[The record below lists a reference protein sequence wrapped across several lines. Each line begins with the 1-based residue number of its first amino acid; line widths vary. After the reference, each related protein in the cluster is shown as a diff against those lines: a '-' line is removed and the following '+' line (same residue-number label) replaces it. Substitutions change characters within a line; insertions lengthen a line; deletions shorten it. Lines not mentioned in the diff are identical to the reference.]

1 MKIKIT
7 GILLFFLTNI
17 YCQNNIDNDLFEANS
32 LYKKEKYIESEL
44 NYRKSISKDDDKTLG
59 MQNLGNNHY
68 QMGDLMKRHKD
79 FFKVRSRQSPKKIST
94 VLYITWETPS

>member
-44 NYRKSISKDDDKTLG
+44 NYRKSISKDDD
-59 MQNLGNNHY
+59 
-68 QMGDLMKRHKD
+68 
-79 FFKVRSRQSPKKIST
+79 
-94 VLYITWETPS
+94 

>member
-44 NYRKSISKDDDKTLG
+44 NNRKSISKDDDKTLG
-59 MQNLGNNHY
+59 MHNLGNNH
-68 QMGDLMKRHKD
+68 
-79 FFKVRSRQSPKKIST
+79 
-94 VLYITWETPS
+94 